1 MAASRFATWTRRRF
15 GWALGGIAVSL
26 LSLAQPEDARTKKHH
41 HKKRCKKLLKSCNP
55 GGRKCCHR
63 NRCESLDLGS
73 EGSFFCCKPADK
85 PCQTNSE
92 CCPEFACVRK
102 TGAKTGFCKL
112 E

>member
-1 MAASRFATWTRRRF
+1 MDGSRFDVWTRRRF
-15 GWALGGIAVSL
+15 GAAAGGLAASL
-26 LSLAQPEDARTKKHH
+26 LGLAHLDAVQAKKH
-41 HKKRCKKLLKSCNP
+41 HKKRCVKLLKSCNP
-55 GGRKCCHR
+55 GGRKCCHG

-102 TGAKTGFCKL
+102 TGAKTGFCQL